1 MVVTQANT
9 DTKACLEAAGDAR
22 DTKAGI
28 YLIYRFSQG

>member
-9 DTKACLEAAGDAR
+9 ETKACLEAAGDAR

-28 YLIYRFSQG
+28 YL

>member
-9 DTKACLEAAGDAR
+9 ETKACLEAAGHAR

-28 YLIYRFSQG
+28 YL